1 MDIRI
6 AEEIQGLYEEVKEIY
21 RKLHREPELGFNV
34 HKTASFVAQYL
45 RDLGLEVTEGI
56 GRTGVVGILRGEGS
70 CIMFRADMDA
80 LSIQEDNDLPFKS
93 INPGMMHACGHD
105 SHTAML
111 LVAAKVLSKTPNL
124 KGTIKF
130 VFQPSE
136 EALPGGAIEMINDGV
151 LDNVDEVYGIHV
163 GKPLN
168 TGDYLYNTKY
178 ASMSCDKFEVKIIGK
193 GGHGSCPESTKDP
206 IPVAASMI
214 QLFSNI
220 SANRQRPIRCQTN
233 IVKTSDTF
241 NAIPT
246 NVTLVGSTRSLVPED
261 RDYIEKRMKTIVRG
275 FEVAHNMKID
285 INYERG
291 YGSVV
296 NNEKCGNW
304 CLKTIESI
312 TSGKRYDE
320 IIAFSEDFSYF
331 SDRKPGA
338 FLVLGCGLSEFGNHT
353 SRFFIDEQ
361 VLLIGVSYW
370 VELAKNRLSGEVS

>member
-1 MDIRI
+1 MAVRI
-6 AEEIQGLYEEVKEIY
+6 PEEIQGLYEEVKELY
-21 RKLHREPELGFNV
+21 RRFHREPELGFNV

-45 RDLGLEVTEGI
+45 RDLDLEVTEGI
-56 GRTGVVGILRGEGS
+56 GRTGVVAVLRGEGP
-70 CIMFRADMDA
+70 CIMLRADMDA

-151 LDNVDEVYGIHV
+151 LDYVDEVYGIHV
-163 GKPLN
+163 GKPLSV
-168 TGDYLYNTKY
+168 GDYLYNAKY
-178 ASMSCDKFEVKIIGK
+178 ASMSSDKFEVNIIGK
-193 GGHGSCPESTKDP
+193 GGHGSCPEATKDP
-206 IPVAASMI
+206 IPVAASII
-214 QLFSNI
+214 QSFSNI

-246 NVTLVGSTRSLVPED
+246 IVTLEGSTRSLDPED
-261 RDYIEKRMKTIVRG
+261 RDYIEKRMNAIVAG
-275 FEVAHNMKID
+275 HEIGNDMKID
-285 INYERG
+285 LKYSRG
-291 YGSVV
+291 YGSVI
-296 NNEKCGNW
+296 NNEKCGFW

-312 TSGKRYDE
+312 TSGKRHDE
-320 IIAFSEDFSYF
+320 IIAFGEDFSYF
-331 SDRKPGA
+331 SYRKPGA
-338 FLVLGCGLSEFGNHT
+338 FLILGCGLSEFGNHT
-353 SRFFIDEQ
+353 SKFFIDEQ

-370 VELAKNRLSGEVS
+370 VELAKNRLSGESS